1 MTISTQAA
9 PRILV
14 AALLALTVLVLGAIS
29 PQAYAQSGGGGSL
42 SFDSLVRDRN
52 LPIDVT
58 ADALELVQSE
68 NKAMFTGNV
77 EATQGELKLT
87 AQEVALYYNQD
98 AKDDQ
103 QPIDQVEANGG
114 VVMTTLQDRVTAD
127 RLVYKINEAKI
138 YLLGNVLLA
147 RDGNQLGGETLVID
161 LITGYSRIE
170 GGAASGTGKGR
181 VRARFNPSGFDQ

>member
-1 MTISTQAA
+1 MKVSKTDRYFG
-9 PRILV
+9 RI
-14 AALLALTVLVLGAIS
+14 VLVLAMMILVMA
-29 PQAYAQSGGGGSL
+29 PATMQAFAQSEEGSSL

-58 ADALELVQSE
+58 ADALELLQSDS
-68 NKAMFTGNV
+68 KAMFTGNV

-87 AQEVALYYNQD
+87 AQEVALFYNAE

-114 VVMTTLQDRVTAD
+114 VVMTTLKDRVTAD

-138 YLLGNVLLA
+138 YLLGNVLLS

-170 GGAASGTGKGR
+170 GGTGKGR
-181 VRARFNPSGFDQ
+181 VKARFNPSGFSK